1 MNISLDLST
10 NTILLIPCVILFIIG
25 CFGLLNSKTIFNS
38 LFSLDVIDTATIST
52 FVIIAAFPGSQTP
65 IIGYERYSS
74 YAYPYPQAI
83 ILTAIVIGFATQ
95 ALLSAIALRLSR
107 KFPLLRFKDLEND
120 K

>member
-1 MNISLDLST
+1 MNFFTDLTSK
-10 NTILLIPCVILFIIG
+10 TILIFPCILLFIIG

-38 LFSLDVIDTATIST
+38 LFSLDVIDTATITT

-65 IIGYERYSS
+65 ITGYERYSS
-74 YAYPYPQAI
+74 YADPYPQAI

-95 ALLSAIALRLSR
+95 ALLSGIALRLSR